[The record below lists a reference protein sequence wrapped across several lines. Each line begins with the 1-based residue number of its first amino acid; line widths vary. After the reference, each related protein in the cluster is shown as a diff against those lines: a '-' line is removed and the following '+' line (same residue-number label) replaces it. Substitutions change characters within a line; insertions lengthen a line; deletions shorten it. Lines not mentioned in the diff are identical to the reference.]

1 MPPAGTGSSHI
12 WSFRGRSLDLS
23 VPRLM
28 GVVNATP
35 DSFSDGG
42 THFHPEAAARRA
54 EALVREGADVLDV
67 GGESTRP
74 GADPVPEGEEIRR
87 VLAVLREAVRLGVP
101 VSVDTTKPAVARAAL
116 DAGAHIV
123 NDVSALGEP
132 DMGPLVAG
140 AGAGVILM
148 HRRGTPK
155 TMQANPRYDDVV
167 REVREYLSRRRS
179 AALGYGIPADAIVL
193 DPGIGFGK
201 DLSHNL
207 DLILGHRRIAELGS
221 PVLLGLSRKSF
232 LGALAGVERPEDRD
246 PGTVAAILAARLG
259 GGLFFRVHNV
269 AAARQALA
277 VFEGFRARAAQRG
290 GPARPR

>member
-1 MPPAGTGSSHI
+1 MTPAGADTSRI
-12 WSFRGRSLDLS
+12 WSFRGHSLDLS
-23 VPRLM
+23 APRLM

-42 THFHPEAAARRA
+42 KHFLPAAAARRA
-54 EALVREGADVLDV
+54 EALVRDGADVLDV

-74 GADPVPEGEEIRR
+74 GADPVPEAEEVRR
-87 VLAVLREAVRLGVP
+87 VLAVVREAVRLGVP

-116 DAGAHIV
+116 DAGAQIV
-123 NDVSALGEP
+123 NDVSALTDPE
-132 DMGPLVAG
+132 MGPLVAA

-167 REVREYLSRRRS
+167 KEVREYLSRRRS
-179 AALGYGIPADAIVL
+179 AALGYGIPGNAIVL

-201 DLSHNL
+201 DLNHNL
-207 DLILGHRRIAELGS
+207 DLILGLKQIAELGS
-221 PVLLGLSRKSF
+221 PILLGLSRKSF
-232 LGALAGVERPEDRD
+232 LGALSGVENPEDRD

-277 VFEGFRARAAQRG
+277 VFEGFRTRAARRAA
-290 GPARPR
+290 PPRAR